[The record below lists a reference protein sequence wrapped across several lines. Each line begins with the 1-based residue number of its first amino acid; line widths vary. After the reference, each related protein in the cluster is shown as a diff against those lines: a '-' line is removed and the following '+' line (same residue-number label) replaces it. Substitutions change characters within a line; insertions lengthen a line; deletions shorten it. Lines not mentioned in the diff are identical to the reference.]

1 MTNSGFKALA
11 RRMCVGHAYAWP
23 VAWGGTVEVFGQH
36 IHPGQLVH
44 ADKHGFL
51 AIPRE
56 DEKRVLEA
64 ARFMDNN
71 ECDTVIE
78 AARSCA
84 GLTNEEIL
92 QSIDDASIRF
102 SQAAHQKFSRGGE
115 W

>member
-1 MTNSGFKALA
+1 
-11 RRMCVGHAYAWP
+11 
-23 VAWGGTVEVFGQH
+23 
-36 IHPGQLVH
+36 
-44 ADKHGFL
+44 
-51 AIPRE
+51 
-56 DEKRVLEA
+56 
-64 ARFMDNN
+64 MDNN